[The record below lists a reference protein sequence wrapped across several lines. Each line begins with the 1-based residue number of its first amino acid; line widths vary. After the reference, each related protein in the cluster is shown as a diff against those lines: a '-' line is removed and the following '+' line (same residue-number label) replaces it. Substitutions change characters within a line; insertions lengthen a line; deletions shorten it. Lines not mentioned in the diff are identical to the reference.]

1 MVVPTII
8 HSNKGDGNSPMEW
21 GHQPDLQMILQ
32 SGFCSSQGGRR
43 MKTQAANAAFLP
55 DEVSKL
61 EDILGQN
68 ASTRL
73 DESEDK

>member
-1 MVVPTII
+1 
-8 HSNKGDGNSPMEW
+8 
-21 GHQPDLQMILQ
+21 
-32 SGFCSSQGGRR
+32 